1 MDKEA
6 ELVFGT
12 SLDSQHT
19 MNVQDPR
26 DDLTLAQATAVMQ
39 TVVAKNIFYL
49 SIRQIQQ
56 GRLCRQKRS
65 IYNRRDKTV
74 RNVHITNLFLVLLNG

>member
-6 ELVFGT
+6 ELVYGT

-26 DDLTLAQATAVMQ
+26 DDLTLAQTTAVMQ
-39 TVVAKNIFYL
+39 TVIDKNIFATKTGDL
-49 SIRQIQQ
+49 VSISAARIHT
-56 GRLCRQKRS
+56 S
-65 IYNRRDKTV
+65 ETIP
-74 RNVHITNLFLVLLNG
+74 LV

>member
-6 ELVFGT
+6 ELVYGT

-39 TVVAKNIFYL
+39 TVVAKNIFATKTGDL
-49 SIRQIQQ
+49 VSIGEARIHT
-56 GRLCRQKRS
+56 S
-65 IYNRRDKTV
+65 ETIP
-74 RNVHITNLFLVLLNG
+74 LV

>member
-6 ELVFGT
+6 ELVYGT

-26 DDLTLAQATAVMQ
+26 DDLTLAQTTAVMQ
-39 TVVAKNIFYL
+39 TVVDKNIFAT
-49 SIRQIQQ
+49 
-56 GRLCRQKRS
+56 
-65 IYNRRDKTV
+65 KTG
-74 RNVHITNLFLVLLNG
+74 HLVGISEARIHTSETIPLV

>member
-39 TVVAKNIFYL
+39 TVVAKNIFAT
-49 SIRQIQQ
+49 
-56 GRLCRQKRS
+56 
-65 IYNRRDKTV
+65 KTGD
-74 RNVHITNLFLVLLNG
+74 LVSSSEARIHTSETTPLV

>member
-1 MDKEA
+1 MDREA

-12 SLDSQHT
+12 SLDGQHT

-39 TVVAKNIFYL
+39 TVITQNIFATKTGEL
-49 SIRQIQQ
+49 VSISEARIHT
-56 GRLCRQKRS
+56 S
-65 IYNRRDKTV
+65 ET
-74 RNVHITNLFLVLLNG
+74 TPLV

>member
-6 ELVFGT
+6 ELVYGT

-26 DDLTLAQATAVMQ
+26 DDLTLAQTTAVMQ
-39 TVVAKNIFYL
+39 TVIDKNIFATKTGDL
-49 SIRQIQQ
+49 VSISEARIHT
-56 GRLCRQKRS
+56 S
-65 IYNRRDKTV
+65 ETIP
-74 RNVHITNLFLVLLNG
+74 LV

>member
-39 TVVAKNIFYL
+39 TVVAKNIFAT
-49 SIRQIQQ
+49 
-56 GRLCRQKRS
+56 
-65 IYNRRDKTV
+65 KTGD
-74 RNVHITNLFLVLLNG
+74 LVGISEARIHTSETIPLV

>member
-6 ELVFGT
+6 ELVYGT

-26 DDLTLAQATAVMQ
+26 DDLTLAQATTVMQ
-39 TVVAKNIFYL
+39 TVVDKNIFAT
-49 SIRQIQQ
+49 
-56 GRLCRQKRS
+56 
-65 IYNRRDKTV
+65 KTGD
-74 RNVHITNLFLVLLNG
+74 LVGISEARIHTSETIPLV

>member
-6 ELVFGT
+6 ELVYGT
-12 SLDSQHT
+12 ALDSQHT

-39 TVVAKNIFYL
+39 TVVAKNIFATKTGDL
-49 SIRQIQQ
+49 VSISEARIHT
-56 GRLCRQKRS
+56 S
-65 IYNRRDKTV
+65 ET
-74 RNVHITNLFLVLLNG
+74 TPLV

>member
-6 ELVFGT
+6 ELVYGT

-26 DDLTLAQATAVMQ
+26 DDLTLAQTTAVMQ
-39 TVVAKNIFYL
+39 TVVDKNIFAT
-49 SIRQIQQ
+49 
-56 GRLCRQKRS
+56 
-65 IYNRRDKTV
+65 KTGD
-74 RNVHITNLFLVLLNG
+74 LVGISEARIHTSETIPLV

>member
-6 ELVFGT
+6 ELVYGT

-26 DDLTLAQATAVMQ
+26 DDLTLAQTTAVMQ
-39 TVVAKNIFYL
+39 TVIDKNIFATKTGDL
-49 SIRQIQQ
+49 VSISAARIHT
-56 GRLCRQKRS
+56 S
-65 IYNRRDKTV
+65 ET
-74 RNVHITNLFLVLLNG
+74 TPLV

>member
-12 SLDSQHT
+12 SLASQHT

-26 DDLTLAQATAVMQ
+26 DDLTLAQATTVMQ
-39 TVVAKNIFYL
+39 TVIAQNIFATKTGEL
-49 SIRQIQQ
+49 VSIGEARIHT
-56 GRLCRQKRS
+56 S
-65 IYNRRDKTV
+65 ET
-74 RNVHITNLFLVLLNG
+74 TPLV

>member
-26 DDLTLAQATAVMQ
+26 DDITLAQTRAVMQ
-39 TVVAKNIFYL
+39 TVIDKNIFTTKTGEL
-49 SIRQIQQ
+49 VSIAEA
-56 GRLCRQKRS
+56 RLHTS
-65 IYNRRDKTV
+65 ET
-74 RNVHITNLFLVLLNG
+74 TPLV

>member
-39 TVVAKNIFYL
+39 TVIDKNIFATKTGDL
-49 SIRQIQQ
+49 VSISAARIHT
-56 GRLCRQKRS
+56 S
-65 IYNRRDKTV
+65 ETIP
-74 RNVHITNLFLVLLNG
+74 LV

>member
-19 MNVQDPR
+19 VNVQDPR
-26 DDLTLAQATAVMQ
+26 DDLTLAQTRAVMQ
-39 TVVAKNIFYL
+39 TVIDKNIFATKTGEL
-49 SIRQIQQ
+49 VSIAEARIHT
-56 GRLCRQKRS
+56 S
-65 IYNRRDKTV
+65 ETV
-74 RNVHITNLFLVLLNG
+74 PLV

>member
-39 TVVAKNIFYL
+39 TVVAQNIFATKTGDL
-49 SIRQIQQ
+49 VSISEARIHT
-56 GRLCRQKRS
+56 S
-65 IYNRRDKTV
+65 ET
-74 RNVHITNLFLVLLNG
+74 TPLV